1 MNAEFPLPQTDGHSA
16 RKSRV
21 KDWLVK
27 RRWFALFVILPTL
40 LAAAYYA
47 LLAPAV
53 YVSVSHF
60 VLTSPDDK
68 RRQTSS
74 LANLIQTTGLSGGQ
88 EQARQVLEYVKSR
101 DALRALASRTD
112 AREMLSPK
120 GFEPVGAVLSLFSKN
135 TFENLFED
143 YSAKVKGTIDNES
156 GTARLEVKAYTPK
169 DAYDLNRELLSMSEA
184 LVNRLNERA
193 RLKAISEAQK
203 QVDIA
208 AERARSA
215 RVAMEQYRNSRDIL
229 DPAAQG
235 VGVIELSE
243 TLIGQRAV
251 MQAQLDTMARLT
263 PRNPAIPALRDR
275 IAALSAQIASQGGRI
290 AGTNNGLA
298 SKLGGYENLKV
309 EEEFATKSLEAASAS
324 LVQASADAQRQ
335 QYYLERIVEPNL
347 PDEAR
352 LPRRLLN
359 VIIVGAIALC
369 LYFIGWMLIV
379 GILEHAPEE

>member
-1 MNAEFPLPQTDGHSA
+1 MNAEFTLPQTDSRPA
-16 RKSRV
+16 RQSRV
-21 KDWLVK
+21 KAWLVK
-27 RRWFALFVILPTL
+27 RRWFALFVIVPTM
-40 LAAAYYA
+40 LAAAYYV
-47 LLAPAV
+47 LFAPAV

-88 EQARQVLEYVKSR
+88 EQARQVLEYVRSR
-101 DALRALASRTD
+101 DALRTLTKRID
-112 AREMLSPK
+112 AQDKLSPK
-120 GFEPVGAVLSLFSKN
+120 GFDPLGAVIGLFSNN
-135 TFENLFED
+135 TFEDLFEA
-143 YSAKVKGTIDNES
+143 YSSKVKGQIDNES
-156 GTARLEVKAYTPK
+156 GTAELEVKAYTPR

-193 RLKAISEAQK
+193 RLKAITEAQK

-208 AERARSA
+208 ADRARKA
-215 RVAMEQYRNSRDIL
+215 RVTMGQYRNSRDIL

-235 VGVIELSE
+235 AGVIELSE
-243 TLIGQRAV
+243 TLIGQRAA
-251 MQAQLDTMARLT
+251 MQAQLDTMTRLT

-275 IAALSAQIASQGGRI
+275 IAALSVQISSQGGRI

-298 SKLGGYENLKV
+298 SKLGEYENLKV
-309 EEEFATKSLEAASAS
+309 EEEFAAKSLEAANVN
-324 LVQASADAQRQ
+324 LVQAGADAQRQ

-347 PDEAR
+347 PDEAT
-352 LPRRLLN
+352 LPRRFLN
-359 VIIVGAIALC
+359 ILIVGAVALC